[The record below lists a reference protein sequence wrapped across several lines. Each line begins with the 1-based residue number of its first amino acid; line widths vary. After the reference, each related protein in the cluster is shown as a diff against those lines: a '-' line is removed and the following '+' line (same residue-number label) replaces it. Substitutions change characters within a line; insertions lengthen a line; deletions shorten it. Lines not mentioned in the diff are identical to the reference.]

1 MKTKFMLSIV
11 LSIGLLTSAT
21 AQSTTGTQTKQAAA
35 KNTPATALKRTGS
48 GKMAEGVSR
57 NGNTNLSPV
66 QPTQPTLTVKPQP
79 KVAVTPK
86 STKNG
91 TASDGGLTSNGTPR
105 NGANAGKDA
114 QSLNNKK
121 VKADA
126 PKQNN

>member
-1 MKTKFMLSIV
+1 MKTRFMLTV
-11 LSIGLLTSAT
+11 ALSTGLLTYAA
-21 AQSTTGTQTKQAAA
+21 AQSTTATKQAAA

-57 NGNTNLSPV
+57 SGNTNLSPV
-66 QPTQPTLTVKPQP
+66 QSTTQPTLKIKPQP
-79 KVAVTPK
+79 KVAVDPK

-91 TASDGGLTSNGTPR
+91 TATDGGLTSNGTPR

-121 VKADA
+121 VKADG
-126 PKQNN
+126 PKKNN